1 MPPLR
6 IDWAAHAGTRRLSG
20 GPFLSAPANV
30 EYYLGCLPQVR
41 FIQGRKTGLNTT
53 RDASPSKAVLT
64 LATLQWIA
72 FTLANV
78 ITVPIVLGHAFGLSP
93 HRTGVYLDQ
102 TLVAS
107 GIVGILQV
115 LFGHRYPIIEGPAG
129 TWWGVT
135 LVLIQMTKD
144 SGGSLPD
151 LMRQLELGLI
161 VGGVVAV
168 LLAAFGLLG
177 FLRKL
182 FTPIVTGTFMLLLAL
197 QLSRSMVAGVLG
209 LDSGGNVVHVRV
221 LLLSIVLIAFTVFL
235 MVKGPGMVKSLA
247 VLIGLAVGWGLFA
260 VFGLAPSAA
269 GSAGPVFALPKL
281 FPWGAPQAQSG
292 ILVTCGITM
301 VVLMSNLITSIQVM
315 GTASRERPDGAR
327 FVRGTFM
334 TGLGTAVTGAAGSV
348 GNIPLSVSAS
358 LVDLTG
364 IRERMPFLISSMV
377 VLVLGML
384 PVVGHF
390 AAGLPAP
397 VGYAVLFAIYGQL
410 LGFGLRD
417 FKGLALN
424 QRDLF
429 IIGIAVLSGVGIF
442 FVPSTAWKTL
452 PPMAA
457 YLLDNGLIVGV
468 VIVLIL
474 EHLVFRKGVVP
485 AARNGD

>member
-1 MPPLR
+1 MNNSR
-6 IDWAAHAGTRRLSG
+6 E
-20 GPFLSAPANV
+20 N
-30 EYYLGCLPQVR
+30 
-41 FIQGRKTGLNTT
+41 
-53 RDASPSKAVLT
+53 SPSKAVLA
-64 LATLQWIA
+64 LATVQWIA

-93 HRTGVYLDQ
+93 HNTGLYLDQ
-102 TLVAS
+102 TLIACGV
-107 GIVGILQV
+107 VGILQV
-115 LFGHRYPIIEGPAG
+115 LVGHRYPIIEGPAG

-135 LVLIQMTKD
+135 LVLIQMTKET
-144 SGGSLPD
+144 GGSLPD
-151 LMRQLELGLI
+151 LLRQLELGLI
-161 VGGVVAV
+161 VAGVVAV

-177 FLRKL
+177 FLRRL
-182 FTPIVTGTFMLLLAL
+182 FTPIVTGTFMLLLSL
-197 QLSRSMVAGVLG
+197 QLSRSMVAGILG

-221 LLLSIVLIAFTVFL
+221 AILAVLLIAFTVFL

-260 VFGLAPSAA
+260 IFGFAPGAP
-269 GSAGPVFALPKL
+269 GKAGPAFALPQF

-292 ILVTCGITM
+292 ILVTCVITM

-315 GTASRERPDGAR
+315 GTANRERPDGAK

-334 TGLGTAVTGAAGSV
+334 TGFGTAVAGAVGAV

-364 IRERMPFLISSMV
+364 IGERMPFLISSV
-377 VLVLGML
+377 VILVLGML
-384 PVVGHF
+384 PAVGHF

-410 LGFGLRD
+410 LGFALRD
-417 FKGLALN
+417 FKGLTLN

-442 FVPSTAWKTL
+442 FVPSTAWRTL
-452 PPMAA
+452 PAMAA

-468 VIVLIL
+468 VLVLIL
-474 EHLVFRKGVVP
+474 EHLVFRKAPSTVKT
-485 AARNGD
+485 DL

>member
-1 MPPLR
+1 MQTSQK
-6 IDWAAHAGTRRLSG
+6 G
-20 GPFLSAPANV
+20 
-30 EYYLGCLPQVR
+30 
-41 FIQGRKTGLNTT
+41 
-53 RDASPSKAVLT
+53 ASPGKSVMA

-78 ITVPIVLGHAFGLSP
+78 LTVPIVLGHAFGLSP
-93 HRTGVYLDQ
+93 HNTGVYLDQ
-102 TLVAS
+102 TLIAC
-107 GIVGILQV
+107 GIIGILQV

-135 LVLIQMTKD
+135 LVLIQMTKE

-151 LMRQLELGLI
+151 LMRQLELGLM
-161 VGGVVAV
+161 VAGLVAV
-168 LLAAFGLLG
+168 LLAACGLLG
-177 FLRKL
+177 FLRRL

-197 QLSRSMVAGVLG
+197 QLSRSLVSGVLG
-209 LDSGGNVVHVRV
+209 IDSGANVVNVRIAALSV
-221 LLLSIVLIAFTVFL
+221 LLIAFTVFL
-235 MVKGPGMVKSLA
+235 MVKGPGIVKSLA
-247 VLIGLAVGWGLFA
+247 VLIGLAVGWIVYALL
-260 VFGLAPSAA
+260 GLAPGAPGA
-269 GSAGPVFALPKL
+269 PGPVFHLPTL
-281 FPWGAPQAQSG
+281 FPWGVPQAQSG
-292 ILVTCGITM
+292 ILVTCAITM
-301 VVLMSNLITSIQVM
+301 VVLMSNLITSVQVM
-315 GTASRERPDGAR
+315 GSAKRERPDGGR

-334 TGLGTAVTGAAGSV
+334 TGLGTVIAGAVGSV

-364 IRERMPFLISSMV
+364 IGAQMPFLISSV
-377 VLVLGML
+377 VILILGML
-384 PVVGHF
+384 PAVGHF

-397 VGYAVLFAIYGQL
+397 VGYAVLFAIFGQL

-468 VIVLIL
+468 VLVLIL
-474 EHLVFRKGVVP
+474 EHLVFRKTP
-485 AARNGD
+485 QSSN